1 MPGAQRALA
10 QRDLIFDV
18 TEMNGPDTHLHFM
31 AQAIALAEQ
40 AATLGE
46 VPVGAVVVNAEGRVL
61 ASAHNT
67 RETQD
72 DPCGH
77 AELIAMREAAK
88 AQGHWRLD
96 GCTVYVTL
104 EPCAM
109 CAGAM
114 VLSRIQTCV
123 YGADDPKAGF
133 CGSVGDL
140 SAHPKLNHSF
150 ELVSGVL
157 AEECSDLL
165 RSFFAELRARKR
177 AAKANKPDA

>member
-1 MPGAQRALA
+1 LPGAQRALA
-10 QRDLIFDV
+10 QRDMIFDV
-18 TEMNGPDTHLHFM
+18 TEMNGPDTHHYFM
-31 AQAIALAEQ
+31 AQAIALAKH

-46 VPVGAVVVNAEGRVL
+46 VPVGAVVVDAEGRVL

-77 AELIAMREAAK
+77 AELSAMRAAAK
-88 AQGHWRLD
+88 AQGHWRLED
-96 GCTVYVTL
+96 CTVYVTL

-114 VLSRIQTCV
+114 VLSRIQRCV

-150 ELVSGVL
+150 ELVPGVM
-157 AEECSDLL
+157 AEECSAML
-165 RSFFAELRARKR
+165 REFFGQLRARKR
-177 AAKANKPDA
+177 AAKTRDA

>member
-1 MPGAQRALA
+1 
-10 QRDLIFDV
+10 
-18 TEMNGPDTHLHFM
+18 MNGPDTHLHFM
-31 AQAIALAEQ
+31 AQAIAMAEH

-77 AELIAMREAAK
+77 AELSAMRAAAK
-88 AQGHWRLD
+88 AQGHWRLE

-150 ELVSGVL
+150 ELVSGVS
-157 AEECSDLL
+157 AEACGNLL
-165 RSFFAELRARKR
+165 RDFFAQLRARKR
-177 AAKANKPDA
+177 AAKAPKPDA